1 MKLSNHATKRMQQRD
16 IPPIIVDLLQRYGE
30 TRYQRGSTVLYF
42 NRKGHEKAA
51 EELREALAR
60 IDKHREAYLVE
71 DSDSRDIITVGYRSK
86 RIKGK

>member
-1 MKLSNHATKRMQQRD
+1 MKLSNHAVKRMQQRA

-42 NRKGHEKAA
+42 NRKGHHKAA

-60 IDKHREAYLVE
+60 IDKHRDAYLVE
-71 DSDSRDIITVGYRSK
+71 ANDSNSILTVGYRSE